1 LSNGQGR
8 SALAWRIVAALC
20 LGAAAG
26 KLLGPRAEVLG
37 ELAVAIIQLLKA
49 LAAPLVFLAVTEACS
64 RTPLQWVQGRR
75 LITISLVNASVA
87 GVIAVTTDHWI
98 PLNTAGVASLRAAL
112 ISGQSE
118 GTRPV
123 ELSASQVIQGLL
135 PKSVLQ
141 PFLENQVIGA
151 VALALLAGLALRQ
164 GKQRAS
170 GEALRNLEAVDA
182 VVSGALALLLTALG
196 WIVAIVPVAVF
207 GVLAKVV
214 GQSGFEPL
222 RSLGYFLGIVCV
234 GFLLQ
239 GVLYYGVLLRAICGV
254 SIRGFFRHA
263 VEPLMTAMGTGSSLA
278 TLPVTLRT
286 LQDRMKIRPQH
297 ARLAAMVGTNLNHD
311 GILLYEAAAALFIAR
326 VVGAPIE
333 GMQQVSVVAISA
345 LAAFGIGGIPDAGL
359 ITLSLVLTA
368 LKLPLA
374 AVPLLLPLD
383 WLIGR
388 MRAMLNVTSDLV
400 VANVLEAWDARSPA
414 VEPQTE
420 P

>member
-1 LSNGQGR
+1 M
-8 SALAWRIVAALC
+8 
-20 LGAAAG
+20 
-26 KLLGPRAEVLG
+26 
-37 ELAVAIIQLLKA
+37 
-49 LAAPLVFLAVTEACS
+49 
-64 RTPLQWVQGRR
+64 
-75 LITISLVNASVA
+75 ISLINASVA
-87 GVIAVTTDHWI
+87 GAIAVVVDRLI
-98 PLNTAGVASLRAAL
+98 PVNAGSIAPLRAAL
-112 ISGQSE
+112 LSDAAE
-118 GTRPV
+118 GGKAV
-123 ELSASQVIQGLL
+123 ELSATQVIQGLL
-135 PKSVLQ
+135 PKSVVQ
-141 PFLENQVIGA
+141 PFVDNQVIGA

-164 GKQRAS
+164 GKQHAT
-170 GEALRNLEAVDA
+170 GEALKNLETVDSF
-182 VVSGALALLLTALG
+182 VSGSLALLTTALG

-207 GVLAKVV
+207 GVIAKVI
-214 GQSGFEPL
+214 GQSGFGPL
-222 RSLGYFLGIVCV
+222 RSLGIFLGIVCA

-239 GVLYYGVLLRAICGV
+239 GLIYYSVVLKMVCGTQV
-254 SIRGFFRHA
+254 SRFFRSA
-263 VEPLMTAMGTGSSLA
+263 VEPLLTAMGTGSSLA

-286 LQDRMKIRPQH
+286 LQERMRIRPEN

-326 VVGAPIE
+326 VLGTPFE
-333 GMQQVSVVAISA
+333 GTQQLAVVAVSA
-345 LAAFGIGGIPDAGL
+345 LTAFGIGGIPDAGL

-400 VANVLEAWDARSPA
+400 VAHVLESTDQRSPV